1 MHQVEGFQPLQSI
14 QPVQPVQHLPQAQ
27 PMQQL
32 QPMQPP
38 QSLPQVQQVQQ
49 VQQMVLSPSSPS
61 PGQAKPS
68 QVARQ
73 AGARPASDDVLVSFT
88 CRFPGCGKVYCS
100 SDGARKHARIHH
112 RQWLTDVEKD
122 TRGREID
129 AYCIRWERK
138 RPPATNPV
146 AEQSRMPPPF
156 ATMRM
161 IDGAAPGMPVAASCG
176 VPPSAAV
183 ATPAP
188 VAPAIPMSP
197 MSQQLSPVGQP
208 PPHPTAQPPPA
219 TAATPLPP
227 VSMHPLTH
235 HQTVAT
241 AAVATPTAAVAP
253 GASPVVAASMPAA
266 SVVATEALP
275 PQQADSSALLAKSW
289 MCTPMVASAGAGTE
303 PMAVTGTTAEPQA
316 HMHPASIPGLSG
328 FGVSFTTAS
337 GLAMRYASMGP
348 PGAAAQVAHLGNA
361 VPMAVSGPGAVN
373 ASVAEAATTAVGSA
387 GAASSSGAA
396 ADVPMSEDVAM
407 LGASCGDLPL
417 HHLSQASGP
426 LGSSGAQRDPNSSLH
441 TSNTENDFANLLDV
455 SDLSVNFN
463 TNEQE
468 FLQNA
473 LASSPQEPGS
483 MGL

>member
-1 MHQVEGFQPLQSI
+1 MGAEAAAGDEPGGRTVADAAAICHDADDRWGGAWDADGRV
-14 QPVQPVQHLPQAQ
+14 VRRAPQRGSGHAGSRR
-27 PMQQL
+27 PRHTY
-32 QPMQPP
+32 
-38 QSLPQVQQVQQ
+38 
-49 VQQMVLSPSSPS
+49 
-61 PGQAKPS
+61 
-68 QVARQ
+68 VAHE
-73 AGARPASDDVLVSFT
+73 PT
-88 CRFPGCGKVYCS
+88 
-100 SDGARKHARIHH
+100 
-112 RQWLTDVEKD
+112 
-122 TRGREID
+122 
-129 AYCIRWERK
+129 
-138 RPPATNPV
+138 
-146 AEQSRMPPPF
+146 
-156 ATMRM
+156 
-161 IDGAAPGMPVAASCG
+161 
-176 VPPSAAV
+176 AV
-183 ATPAP
+183 AGGSA
-188 VAPAIPMSP
+188 
-197 MSQQLSPVGQP
+197 
-208 PPHPTAQPPPA
+208 
-219 TAATPLPP
+219 AATPNGAATAGDGGDAAPAGLDAPADP
-227 VSMHPLTH
+227 SP
-235 HQTVAT
+235 TVAT

-348 PGAAAQVAHLGNA
+348 PGATAQVAHLGNA

-426 LGSSGAQRDPNSSLH
+426 LGSGAHRPEQLAPHQQHGERLRQSPRRLC
-441 TSNTENDFANLLDV
+441 
-455 SDLSVNFN
+455 LSVNFN

-473 LASSPQEPGS
+473 LASSPGTR
-483 MGL
+483 